1 VNGVERE
8 RHVDGWWEDIE
19 REIVQC
25 LEQYGELSPSDIGKH
40 VGLSEASIASLLG
53 VLAVGGAVRIAR
65 VAPACDRPLRR
76 PDAA

>member
-1 VNGVERE
+1 
-8 RHVDGWWEDIE
+8 VDGWWEDIE

-25 LEQYGELSPSDIGKH
+25 LERYGELSPSEIGKH
-40 VGLSEASIASLLG
+40 VGLSEASVVSLIG

-65 VAPACDRPLRR
+65 VAPGREGTLRR